1 MPLTLPLLPRHVPSS
16 LPYLLV
22 ALLLLTTLATANVE
36 KTIFLAPPPTTI
48 PTPHPPIDD
57 LGLARLS
64 PSHPILRTHLN
75 ASFPTQSSPG
85 TESWFFLQ
93 NLTPG
98 RRYEVRICWLA
109 TQPTSF
115 TLTTYTLPHALS
127 DTYLLSSITNY
138 SSSRLASTPDSELNL
153 DFDSSP
159 SSNINPETPLDS
171 NEPITDSVLFL
182 RIRAAADYFTTD
194 KELMTHV
201 PPVAVDV
208 ILDPF
213 LGNVFP
219 RSLVPTACYG
229 VIVAGVAI
237 LVGKWVVG
245 ELGRVVDDMAEERE
259 KEEEGDEDVDV
270 DGEVVVDGV
279 REGKKVR

>member
-16 LPYLLV
+16 IPYLLL
-22 ALLLLTTLATANVE
+22 AFLLFTTLATANVE

-127 DTYLLSSITNY
+127 DTFLLSSITNY
-138 SSSRLASTPDSELNL
+138 SSLRLANNPNSELNL
-153 DFDSSP
+153 DLDDTTTTNF
-159 SSNINPETPLDS
+159 NPETPLDS

-182 RIRAAADYFTTD
+182 RIRAAADYYTTD

-229 VIVAGVAI
+229 VIVAVVAV

-259 KEEEGDEDVDV
+259 KEEGDEDVDG
-270 DGEVVVDGV
+270 DREVVVDGV
-279 REGKKVR
+279 REGKKAR